1 MTDGPEPTTI
11 TDVIQSIVEPFK
23 SKAERTPPTR
33 LEPGEYEA
41 VQRDDGVVE
50 LYDGVDK
57 EPLMVLPEEDAG
69 RIADELRS
77 ALGGDGR

>member
-1 MTDGPEPTTI
+1 MSDETQPTTI
-11 TDVIQSIVEPFK
+11 VDVVESIFEVFNTE
-23 SKAERTPPTR
+23 SKRTPTAR

-41 VQRDDGVVE
+41 IRRDDGVIE

-57 EPLMVLPEEDAG
+57 QPLMVLPEEDAG

-77 ALGGDGR
+77 SLVGED

>member
-1 MTDGPEPTTI
+1 MREDTGLTFAELLE
-11 TDVIQSIVEPFK
+11 SIFGRFRSEQNRVP
-23 SKAERTPPTR
+23 SKR

-41 VQRDDGVVE
+41 IQRDDGVVE
-50 LYDGVDK
+50 LYDGVDT

-77 ALGGDGR
+77 ALGGEADA